1 MRETIEIVKAVR
13 STGEHTFSELIDSWV
28 NGNKRHVCK
37 LIHQE
42 YTWTDFA
49 NEMEA
54 SSIHPR
60 VKTEILCSLIRL
72 RESIF

>member
-13 STGEHTFSELIDSWV
+13 SNGAYSFSELIDSWI
-28 NGNKRHVCK
+28 NGNKSHVCK

-42 YTWTDFA
+42 YSWHEFA
-49 NEMEA
+49 DQMEA